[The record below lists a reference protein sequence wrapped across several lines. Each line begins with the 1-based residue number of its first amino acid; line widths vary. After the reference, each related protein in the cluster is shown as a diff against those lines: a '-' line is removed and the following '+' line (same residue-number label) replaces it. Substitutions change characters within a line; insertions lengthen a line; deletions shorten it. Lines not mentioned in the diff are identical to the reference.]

1 MNSREYTRLRWKL
14 MRIEWRK
21 KMSMWIR
28 DWQRVEPYHEE
39 QLEFR
44 L

>member
-1 MNSREYTRLRWKL
+1 MSSREYRRLRWKL
-14 MRIEWRK
+14 MRIELRQKIWLKIRHWRK
-21 KMSMWIR
+21 GRRM
-28 DWQRVEPYHEE
+28 RVE

>member
-1 MNSREYTRLRWKL
+1 MSSREYRRLRWKL
-14 MRIEWRK
+14 LRIELRRK
-21 KMSMWIR
+21 ILVKIR
-28 DWQRVEPYHEE
+28 QLRKVHTPRIE

>member
-1 MNSREYTRLRWKL
+1 MSLREYRRLRWKL
-14 MRIEWRK
+14 MRIEWRRK
-21 KMSMWIR
+21 ILGKIR
-28 DWQRVEPYHEE
+28 QWQRVERYREI